1 MPGFLGSDFI
11 ASAKPLETAALGQSG
26 LTPPGLKMWVL
37 LDEEDCPAK
46 LYPEIPLTGL
56 TKRGAGILGVKEIN
70 NSCLISLTFMQT
82 QLSGSCKAMLFLTT
96 KEPLRDLQT

>member
-1 MPGFLGSDFI
+1 
-11 ASAKPLETAALGQSG
+11 
-26 LTPPGLKMWVL
+26 MWVL

-56 TKRGAGILGVKEIN
+56 IKRGAGILGVKEIN
-70 NSCLISLTFMQT
+70 NSRLISLTFMQT

-96 KEPLRDLQT
+96 KEPLRDLQTRAVAQAQSLSTCKADSTGLLSSMPSWATE